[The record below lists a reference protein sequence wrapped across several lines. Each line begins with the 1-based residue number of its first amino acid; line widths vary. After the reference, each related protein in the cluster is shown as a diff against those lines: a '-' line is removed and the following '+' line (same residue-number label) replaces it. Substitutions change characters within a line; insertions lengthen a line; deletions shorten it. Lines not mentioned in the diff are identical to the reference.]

1 MTTAEPAIPCP
12 LCGSQSSHYHRDKRR
27 EYLQC
32 ALCKLVFVPP
42 EFHLSHSAE
51 KAEYDKHQN
60 AANDTGY
67 QRFLQ
72 RMAGPMIERIPAHS
86 KGLDFGCGPAPVLAE
101 ILRSAGHR
109 VAIYDVY
116 YFPHQTALDGQYDF
130 ITATE
135 VVEHLARPML
145 ELERLW
151 QLLAPGGTL
160 GIMTKLVIDAER
172 FTTWHYIRDPTHIS
186 FFSRDTLQWVAAQ
199 LNANIEFIGSDVV
212 LLNKPQS

>member
-1 MTTAEPAIPCP
+1 
-12 LCGSQSSHYHRDKRR
+12 
-27 EYLQC
+27 
-32 ALCKLVFVPP
+32 
-42 EFHLSHSAE
+42 
-51 KAEYDKHQN
+51 
-60 AANDTGY
+60 
-67 QRFLQ
+67 
-72 RMAGPMIERIPAHS
+72 MIERIPAHS